1 MSEQDKLLIN
11 QVKQIVDIKL
21 PLVSNLSNAAAVL
34 ATIENINWAGF
45 YLVEGNSLYLGPFQ
59 GEPACTLIQKG
70 KGVCGKAFEEKKTQI
85 VKNVKKF
92 KGHIACSTMS
102 RSEIVVPI
110 ISGGEVKAVIDIDAP
125 VINRF
130 DDHDKEI
137 LEEIAGFLSNLF
149 SNGVKKQLKEQES
162 KDTSPEAAIKKLQ
175 EDIDL

>member
-1 MSEQDKLLIN
+1 MENKLLQQIKAL
-11 QVKQIVDIKL
+11 VKDDL

-34 ATIENINWAGF
+34 ANYENINWCGF
-45 YLVEGNSLYLGPFQ
+45 YLVEGGNLYLGPFQ
-59 GEPACTLIQKG
+59 GEPACTVIPKG
-70 KGVCGKAFEEKKTQI
+70 KGVCGKAFEEKKSVI

-130 DDHDKEI
+130 DDKDREN
-137 LEEIAGFLSNLF
+137 LEEIAGFLAKLF
-149 SNGVKKQLKEQES
+149 IEGKVKYNH
-162 KDTSPEAAIKKLQ
+162 KDEEKNKPEAAIEKLR
-175 EDIDL
+175 EDYDL